1 MKYETCR
8 YIPVLF
14 VTILGALIIGSPV
27 SDYLFRGALA
37 SPKLTPK
44 DWLMSE
50 QSDDERFRLIQTQ
63 LRGAD
68 R

>member
-44 DWLMSE
+44 DW
-50 QSDDERFRLIQTQ
+50 
-63 LRGAD
+63 
-68 R
+68 